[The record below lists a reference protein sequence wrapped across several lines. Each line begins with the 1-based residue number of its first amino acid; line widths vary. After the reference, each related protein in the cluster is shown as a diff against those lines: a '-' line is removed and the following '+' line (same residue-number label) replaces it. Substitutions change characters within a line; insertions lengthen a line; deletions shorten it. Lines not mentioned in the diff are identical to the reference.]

1 MNIIRKLV
9 ALVILLSGASCLL
22 TIDVQAKDDPKPA
35 PASAADREYRN
46 TLMALGD
53 RQLKSGQMN
62 EALETFTQLL
72 ERFPKDAHLFTR
84 IGHVYL
90 KKEEWELAQE
100 SFETAKEHDKTLVE
114 AYVGLGL
121 VFAESPAKGMSAY
134 YNFRRA
140 VGEAKRATKLDP
152 NYGPAYRLLGEAYER
167 FQEEHEKA
175 VGYYMKYIELEPDN
189 PDGLFYFGLACVQA
203 KDFTKITDHIQ
214 PYSDDHPEETK
225 LIPLVSQGHFFKER
239 FELALQGFERFLQNL
254 DGRERQLYTDITN
267 VASDKELA
275 AYAAASPGPER
286 QAYLEQFWS
295 RRDPDIL
302 TNLNERIIEHYRRVW
317 YARTFFSE
325 NNYPWDKR
333 GEVYIRY
340 GEPDFRSR
348 SNQRNFIQSP
358 EVEAVRTKM
367 AVDIYGPQA
376 AFLTFSGPVFPI
388 RTRRVFDPQDQ
399 TVSSDI
405 ENIGESPAIDGG
417 EGGEADFDDDGAVF
431 TAERGDRFSRNPFS
445 QYDDENSERE
455 FYNHRI
461 RLQFGGYAPVTID
474 NEAETVPWETWTYT
488 QVSGGIEIT
497 FTDEMSNGTY
507 AYAPLPIGQFEDA
520 ESIRYISRMTEH
532 APEVIVQ
539 RATSESPDYYRP
551 GAFGPAL
558 NFYYDLA
565 DFQSMNGSGQTK
577 IEVYYGIPPEQVE
590 MEANADSAII
600 HVKCALALAD
610 EGHTTVYRSAQ
621 EFVYAGL
628 AANFGETRGSFVPEI
643 LTTEVPPGKYELQ
656 IQVKDMVSGRTG
668 LYKQVLDVPDYSSD
682 QLHMS
687 NIQLASG
694 FEDQGQ
700 EKFQKGDIWIIP
712 MPTRTY
718 GERQKVYAYFEIYNL
733 NKNQFGQTS
742 YKTKYDVRASSL
754 PSIGVFGAVSSGFK
768 ALLRSRKP
776 SFSIETE
783 HTGSNTDIEAEYV
796 EIDLENAKPGVNALE
811 ITIKDQVTGQE
822 VSRLVKFRYGN

>member
-1 MNIIRKLV
+1 MNIARKLIV
-9 ALVILLSGASCLL
+9 LVISGSLLIPTLTASAKDKEPPARLSG
-22 TIDVQAKDDPKPA
+22 
-35 PASAADREYRN
+35 ADREYRN
-46 TLMALGD
+46 TLFALGD
-53 RQLKSGQMN
+53 RQLESGQTN

-72 ERFPKDAHLFTR
+72 ERSPKDAVLFTR

-90 KKEEWELAQE
+90 KKQEWDLAKE
-100 SFETAKEHDKTLVE
+100 SFKRAIELDRDLVE
-114 AYVGLGL
+114 AHGGLGL

-134 YNFRRA
+134 YNFRMVIR
-140 VGEAKRATKLDP
+140 EAKRAIKLDP

-167 FQEEHEKA
+167 FQEEHVKA
-175 VGYYMKYIELEPDN
+175 VGYYMKYIELEPNN

-203 KDFTKITDHIQ
+203 KDFDKINTYIR
-214 PYSDDHPEETK
+214 PYSEDHPGEIK
-225 LIPLVSQGHFFKER
+225 LIPLVGQGHFYKER
-239 FELALQGFERFLQNL
+239 FELALENFERYLQNL

-267 VASDKELA
+267 VASGKELA
-275 AYAAASPGPER
+275 ALEATVPGPER

-302 TNLNERIIEHYRRVW
+302 TNINERIIEHYRRVW
-317 YARTFFSE
+317 YVRTFFSE
-325 NNYPWDKR
+325 NAYPWDKR

-358 EVEAVRTKM
+358 EVEAVRTRM

-388 RTRRVFDPQDQ
+388 RTRRIFDPQDQ
-399 TVSSDI
+399 TVGSDL
-405 ENIGESPAIDGG
+405 ENIGASPAIDTG
-417 EGGEADFDDDGAVF
+417 EGSEASFDDDESIF
-431 TAERGDRFSRNPFS
+431 TAERGNRFSRDPFS
-445 QYDDENSERE
+445 QYEDENSERE

-488 QVSGGIEIT
+488 QISSGIEIT
-497 FTDEMSNGTY
+497 FTDEMGNGTY
-507 AYAPLPIGQFEDA
+507 AYAPLPAGQFEDA
-520 ESIRYISRMTEH
+520 ESLRYLSRMTEH
-532 APEVIVQ
+532 APEIIVQ

-565 DFQSMNGSGQTK
+565 DFQSFDGNGYTK
-577 IEVYYGIPPEQVE
+577 LEVYYGIPPEQVE
-590 MEANADSAII
+590 METHADSVII

-610 EGHTTVYRSAQ
+610 EGHMTVYRTAQ

-628 AANFGETRGSFVPEI
+628 ASNFGDARGSFVPEI
-643 LTTEVPPGKYELQ
+643 LTTQVPPGKYELQ

-668 LYKQVLDVPDYSSD
+668 LYKQSLVVSDYSPD
-682 QLHMS
+682 KLHMS
-687 NIQLASG
+687 DIQLASG
-694 FEDQGQ
+694 FQNQGQ
-700 EKFQKGDIWIIP
+700 SKFQKGDIWIIP

-733 NKNQFGQTS
+733 NKNPFGQTS
-742 YKTKYDVRASSL
+742 YKTQYNVRSSSL
-754 PSIGVFGAVSSGFK
+754 PSVGVFGAVSSGFK
-768 ALLRSRKP
+768 ALFRNRKP

-783 HTGSNTDIEAEYV
+783 HSGSNTQLEVEYV
-796 EIDLENAKPGVNALE
+796 EIDLEKARPGTNALE
-811 ITIKDQVTGQE
+811 IRVVDQVTGEE
-822 VSRLVKFRYGN
+822 VSRQVKFRYGN

>member
-1 MNIIRKLV
+1 MNISHKLWMLV
-9 ALVILLSGASCLL
+9 ALLAGLVLS
-22 TIDVQAKDDPKPA
+22 PA
-35 PASAADREYRN
+35 PSATAAENSTQLTGADREYRN
-46 TLMALGD
+46 TLLALGD

-62 EALETFTQLL
+62 EALDTFTQLL
-72 ERFPKDAHLFTR
+72 ERLPNDAIVYTR

-90 KKEEWELAQE
+90 KKQEWDLAKE
-100 SFETAKEHDKTLVE
+100 SFETAQNLDKTLVE

-121 VFAESPAKGMSAY
+121 VYAESPAKGMSAY
-134 YNFRRA
+134 YNFRKA

-175 VGYYMKYIELEPDN
+175 VGYFMRYIELEPDN
-189 PDGLFYFGLACVQA
+189 PDGLFYFGLAAVQA
-203 KDFTKITDHIQ
+203 KDFEKINDHIR
-214 PYSDDHPEETK
+214 PYSEANPEEIK
-225 LIPLVSQGHFFKER
+225 LIPLVAQGHFYKER
-239 FELALQGFERFLQNL
+239 FELALENFERFLQNV
-254 DGRERQLYTDITN
+254 DGRERQLFTDITN
-267 VASDKELA
+267 VASEKELVA
-275 AYAAASPGPER
+275 FKATAPGPER

-302 TNLNERIIEHYRRVW
+302 TNINERIIEHYRRVW

-325 NNYPWDKR
+325 NQYPWDKR
-333 GEVYIRY
+333 GEIYIRY
-340 GEPDFRSR
+340 GAPDYRSR

-367 AVDIYGPQA
+367 AVDIYGPMA
-376 AFLTFSGPVFPI
+376 AFLTFTGPVFPI
-388 RTRRVFDPQDQ
+388 RTRRIFDPQDQ

-405 ENIGESPAIDGG
+405 ENIGESPAVDSG

-431 TAERGDRFSRNPFS
+431 TAERGARFDRDPYA

-461 RLQFGGYAPVTID
+461 RLQFGGHAPVTID

-488 QVSGGIEIT
+488 QISGGIEIT
-497 FTDEMSNGTY
+497 FTDEMSSGVY
-507 AYAPLPIGQFEDA
+507 AYAPLPDGQFEDA
-520 ESIRYISRMTEH
+520 EALRYLARMTEH

-565 DFQSMNGSGQTK
+565 DFQSIQGDGQTK
-577 IEVYYGIPPEQVE
+577 LEVYYGIPPEQVE
-590 MEANADSAII
+590 MEEHADSAII

-610 EGHTTVYRSAQ
+610 EDHTTVYRSAQ

-628 AANFGETRGSFVPEI
+628 AANFGDTRGSFVPEI

-668 LYKQVLDVPDYSSD
+668 LYKQSLEISDYSPD

-687 NIQLASG
+687 HIQLGSEFQYEG
-694 FEDQGQ
+694 KP
-700 EKFQKGDIWIIP
+700 KFQKGDIWIIP

-718 GERQKVYAYFEIYNL
+718 GERQKVYAYFELYNL

-742 YKTKYDVRASSL
+742 YKTQYNVRSSSL

-768 ALLRSRKP
+768 ALFRNRKP

-783 HTGSNTDIEAEYV
+783 HTGSDTDVEAEYV
-796 EIDLENAKPGVNALE
+796 EIDLEKAKPGVNALE
-811 ITIKDQVTGQE
+811 IRITDLVTSQE
-822 VSRLVKFRYGN
+822 VSREVKF

>member
-1 MNIIRKLV
+1 MNTHRKLMS
-9 ALVILLSGASCLL
+9 LVILLTVAVLL
-22 TIDVQAKDDPKPA
+22 PSTPARSQNA
-35 PASAADREYRN
+35 PASELSGADREYRN
-46 TLMALGD
+46 TLLALGD
-53 RQLKSGQMN
+53 RQLADGQMN

-72 ERFPKDAHLFTR
+72 DRFPKDAILYTR

-90 KKEEWELAQE
+90 KKQEWDLAQE
-100 SFETAKEHDKTLVE
+100 SFERAKKLDKNLVE

-203 KDFTKITDHIQ
+203 KDFDKINKHIR
-214 PYSDDHPEETK
+214 PFSDANPREIK
-225 LIPLVSQGHFFKER
+225 LVPLVAQGHFYKER
-239 FELALQGFERFLQNL
+239 FELALESFERFLQNL
-254 DGRERQLYTDITN
+254 DGRERQLYTDITH
-267 VASDKELA
+267 VASEKELA
-275 AYAAASPGPER
+275 AFQATAPGPER

-302 TNLNERIIEHYRRVW
+302 TNINERIIEHYRRVW
-317 YARTFFSE
+317 YARTYFSE

-348 SNQRNFIQSP
+348 SNQRNFIQTP
-358 EVEAVRTKM
+358 AVEAVRTKM

-388 RTRRVFDPQDQ
+388 RTRRIFDPQDQ
-399 TVSSDI
+399 TVGSDL
-405 ENIGESPAIDGG
+405 ENIGESPAIDSG

-431 TAERGDRFSRNPFS
+431 TAERGARFDRNPYA

-455 FYNHRI
+455 FYNQRI

-474 NEAETVPWETWTYT
+474 NESETVPWETWTYT
-488 QVSGGIEIT
+488 QISGGIEIT

-507 AYAPLPIGQFEDA
+507 AYAPLPVGQFEDA
-520 ESIRYISRMTEH
+520 ESIRYIARMTEH

-565 DFQSMNGSGQTK
+565 DFRSLNGPGQTK
-577 IEVYYGIPPEQVE
+577 LEVYYGIPPEQVE
-590 MEANADSAII
+590 MEAIQDSAII

-628 AANFGETRGSFVPEI
+628 AANFGDTRGSFVPEI

-668 LYKQVLDVPDYSSD
+668 LYKQSLEISDYGPDK
-682 QLHMS
+682 LHMS
-687 NIQLASG
+687 DIQLGSG
-694 FEDQGQ
+694 FQQDGQ
-700 EKFQKGDIWIIP
+700 PKFQKGDIWIIP

-718 GERQKVYAYFEIYNL
+718 GEKQKVYAYFEIYNL
-733 NKNQFGQTS
+733 KKNDFGQTS
-742 YKTKYDVRASSL
+742 YKTQYNVRSSSL
-754 PSIGVFGAVSSGFK
+754 PSVGVFGAVSSGFK
-768 ALLRSRKP
+768 ALFRNRKP

-783 HTGSNTDIEAEYV
+783 HTGSNTEVEAEYV
-796 EIDLENAKPGVNALE
+796 EIDLDKAKPGVNALE
-811 ITIKDQVTGQE
+811 IRITDLVTGE
-822 VSRLVKFRYGN
+822 EASREVKFRYGN

>member
-1 MNIIRKLV
+1 MNIARKLTL
-9 ALVILLSGASCLL
+9 LVTILTGASLVPSGY
-22 TIDVQAKDDPKPA
+22 TTAKDDPPA
-35 PASAADREYRN
+35 AIEIAADREYRN
-46 TLMALGD
+46 TLLALGD
-53 RQLKSGQMN
+53 RQLESGQMN

-72 ERFPKDAHLFTR
+72 NRFPSDAHLYTR

-90 KKEEWELAQE
+90 KKEDWDLAQE
-100 SFETAKEHDKTLVE
+100 SFETAKKHDKQLVE

-175 VGYYMKYIELEPDN
+175 VGYFMKYIELEPDN

-203 KDFTKITDHIQ
+203 KDFDKINTHIR
-214 PYSDDHPEETK
+214 PYADEHPHETK
-225 LIPLVSQGHFFKER
+225 LLPLVSQGHFFKER
-239 FELALQGFERFLQNL
+239 FERALQGFERFLQNL

-267 VASDKELA
+267 VASEKELA
-275 AYAAASPGPER
+275 SFTATGPGPER
-286 QAYLEQFWS
+286 QAFLEQFWS

-302 TNLNERIIEHYRRVW
+302 TNINERIIEHYRRVW
-317 YARTFFSE
+317 YARTFFAE

-348 SNQRNFIQSP
+348 SNQRNFIQSS

-388 RTRRVFDPQDQ
+388 RTRRIFDPQDQ

-405 ENIGESPAIDGG
+405 ENIGESPAIDTGQ
-417 EGGEADFDDDGAVF
+417 GGEADFDDDGAVF
-431 TAERGDRFSRNPFS
+431 TAETGARFDRDPFS
-445 QYDDENSERE
+445 QYDDENAERE

-461 RLQFGGYAPVTID
+461 RLQFGGHAPVTID

-497 FTDEMSNGTY
+497 FTDEMSSGRY
-507 AYAPLPIGQFEDA
+507 GYAPLPDGQFEDA
-520 ESIRYISRMTEH
+520 ESIQYIARMAEH

-551 GAFGPAL
+551 GSFGPAL

-565 DFQSMNGSGQTK
+565 DFQSTNSSSQTK

-590 MEANADSAII
+590 MEQNADSAII

-610 EGHTTVYRSAQ
+610 EGHTTIYRSAQ

-628 AANFGETRGSFVPEI
+628 ASNFGDTHGSFVPEI

-668 LYKQVLDVPDYSSD
+668 LYKQSLEVSDYAPD

-687 NIQLASG
+687 DIQLASG
-694 FEDQGQ
+694 FQDQGQ

-733 NKNQFGQTS
+733 NENSFGQTN
-742 YKTKYDVRASSL
+742 YKTQYSVRSSSL
-754 PSIGVFGAVSSGFK
+754 PSIGVFGAVSSSFK
-768 ALLRSRKP
+768 AIFRNRKP

-783 HTGSNTDIEAEYV
+783 HTGSNTVMEAEYV
-796 EIDLENAKPGVNALE
+796 EIDLEKARPGVNALE
-811 ITIKDQVTGQE
+811 IRVTDQVTGQE
-822 VSRLVKFRYGN
+822 VSSLVKFRYGN

>member
-1 MNIIRKLV
+1 MNTARKL
-9 ALVILLSGASCLL
+9 LVIATILMGIVLSQPSAAFGKDNDKSAPTL
-22 TIDVQAKDDPKPA
+22 TG
-35 PASAADREYRN
+35 ADREYRN
-46 TLMALGD
+46 TLLALGD

-62 EALETFTQLL
+62 EALDTFTQLL
-72 ERFPKDAHLFTR
+72 ERFQNDAILYTR
-84 IGHVYL
+84 IGYVYL
-90 KKEEWELAQE
+90 KKEEWELARE
-100 SFETAKEHDKTLVE
+100 SFQRAKDLDKKLVE

-121 VFAESPAKGMSAY
+121 VYAESPAKGMSAY

-140 VGEAKRATKLDP
+140 VGEAKRATKLNP

-203 KDFTKITDHIQ
+203 KDFDKINAHIR
-214 PYSDDHPEETK
+214 PYSEAHPEETK
-225 LIPLVSQGHFFKER
+225 LIPLVGQGHFFKER
-239 FELALQGFERFLQNL
+239 FELALENFERFLQNL

-267 VASDKELA
+267 VASEKELA
-275 AYAAASPGPER
+275 AFKATSPGPER

-302 TNLNERIIEHYRRVW
+302 TNINERIIEHYRRVW
-317 YARTFFSE
+317 YARTYFSE
-325 NNYPWDKR
+325 NHYPWDKR

-348 SNQRNFIQSP
+348 SNQRNFIQTP

-376 AFLTFSGPVFPI
+376 AFLTFTGPVFPI
-388 RTRRVFDPQDQ
+388 RTRRIFDPQDQ
-399 TVSSDI
+399 TVGSDL
-405 ENIGESPAIDGG
+405 EGIGESPAIDTG

-431 TAERGDRFSRNPFS
+431 TAERGARFGRDPFA
-445 QYDDENSERE
+445 QYEDENSERE

-461 RLQFGGYAPVTID
+461 RLQFGGHAPVTID

-488 QVSGGIEIT
+488 QISGGIEIT

-507 AYAPLPIGQFEDA
+507 AYAPLPDGQFEDA
-520 ESIRYISRMTEH
+520 EAIRYISRMTEH

-565 DFQSMNGSGQTK
+565 DFQSESGQTK
-577 IEVYYGIPPEQVE
+577 LEVYYGIPPEQVE

-628 AANFGETRGSFVPEI
+628 AANFGDARGSFVPEI

-668 LYKQVLDVPDYSSD
+668 LYKQSLEVNDYAPET
-682 QLHMS
+682 LHMS
-687 NIQLASG
+687 DIQLGSG
-694 FEDQGQ
+694 FATEGQ
-700 EKFQKGDIWIIP
+700 PKFQKGDIWIIP

-733 NKNQFGQTS
+733 NKNSFGQTS
-742 YKTKYDVRASSL
+742 YKTQYNVRSSSL

-768 ALLRSRKP
+768 KLFRNRKP

-783 HTGSNTDIEAEYV
+783 HTGSNTELEAEYV
-796 EIDLENAKPGVNALE
+796 EIDLEKAKPGVNALE
-811 ITIKDQVTGQE
+811 IKITDLVTGME
-822 VSRLVKFRYGN
+822 VSREVKFRYGN

>member
-1 MNIIRKLV
+1 MNIARKFMM
-9 ALVILLSGASCLL
+9 LVIILSGAFLL
-22 TIDVQAKDDPKPA
+22 QPDNVSAKDNEPA
-35 PASAADREYRN
+35 VPATAADREYRN
-46 TLMALGD
+46 TLLALGD
-53 RQLKSGQMN
+53 RQLEAGQMN

-72 ERFPKDAHLFTR
+72 ERFPKDANLYTK

-90 KKEEWELAQE
+90 KKEEWDLAQE
-100 SFETAKEHDKTLVE
+100 SFETAKKLDKELVE

-140 VGEAKRATKLDP
+140 VGEAKRATKIDP

-175 VGYYMKYIELEPDN
+175 VGYYVKYIELEPDN

-203 KDFTKITDHIQ
+203 KDFGKITTHIR
-214 PYSDDHPEETK
+214 PYSEEHPKETK
-225 LIPLVSQGHFFKER
+225 LIPLVSQGHFYEER

-254 DGRERQLYTDITN
+254 DGRERQLYTDITH
-267 VASDKELA
+267 VASKSELG
-275 AYAAASPGPER
+275 AYTATSPGPER

-302 TNLNERIIEHYRRVW
+302 TNLNERVIEHYRRVW

-340 GEPDFRSR
+340 GEPDYRSR

-358 EVEAVRTKM
+358 EVEAVRTRM

-376 AFLTFSGPVFPI
+376 AFLTFTGPVFPV
-388 RTRRVFDPQDQ
+388 RTRRIFDPQEQ
-399 TVSSDI
+399 TVSSDLD
-405 ENIGESPAIDGG
+405 NVADTPAIDSG
-417 EGGEADFDDDGAVF
+417 GGEADFDDDSEVF
-431 TAERGDRFSRNPFS
+431 TSVTGARFDRNPFS
-445 QYDDENSERE
+445 QYDDDNSERE

-461 RLQFGGYAPVTID
+461 RLQFGGHAPVTID
-474 NEAETVPWETWTYT
+474 NEGETVPWETWTYT

-497 FTDEMSNGTY
+497 FTDEMGNGMY
-507 AYAPLPIGQFEDA
+507 AYAPLPDGQFEDS
-520 ESIRYISRMTEH
+520 ESIRYIARMTEH
-532 APEVIVQ
+532 APEVIIQ
-539 RATSESPDYYRP
+539 RATSENPDYYRP

-565 DFQSMNGSGQTK
+565 DFQSPNIGQTK
-577 IEVYYGIPPEQVE
+577 LEVYYGIPPEQVE
-590 MEANADSAII
+590 MEQSADSAII

-610 EGHTTVYRSAQ
+610 EGHTTVYRRTQ

-628 AANFGETRGSFVPEI
+628 SENFSDIHGSFVPEI

-668 LYKQVLDVPDYSSD
+668 LYKQSIEVSDYTPDH
-682 QLHMS
+682 LHMS
-687 NIQLASG
+687 DIQLASG
-694 FEDQGQ
+694 FQDQGQ
-700 EKFQKGDIWIIP
+700 DKFHKGDIWIIP

-733 NKNQFGQTS
+733 NKNSFGQTT
-742 YKTKYDVRASSL
+742 YKTQYNVRSSLL

-768 ALLRSRKP
+768 AIFRNRKP

-783 HTGSNTDIEAEYV
+783 HTGSNTEMEAEYV
-796 EIDLENAKPGVNALE
+796 EIDLEKARPGVNSLE
-811 ITIKDQVTGQE
+811 IKITDQVTGQE
-822 VSRLVKFRYGN
+822 VSRLVKFRYGS